1 MVLAEI
7 TPAEEETLLIPLEDY
22 LAAGLHIGTSSGMRS
37 MEPFIYRVRSDGLF
51 VLDVRR
57 TDERLKVAA
66 KFLSRYDPSQIAVC
80 SVRTYAITPVKRF
93 VKMVGAA
100 AITGRF
106 IPGTFTNPSLRGE
119 HTFVE
124 PAVILVT
131 DPHIDNQA
139 IKEASDIGIPVIA
152 LCDSDNVT
160 RGVDLV
166 IPCNNKGRNSLAM
179 IFWLLTRQLLREKGD
194 LTPEEDLSIKLDH
207 FRAPR
212 GRRTGPEYEQ

>member
-1 MVLAEI
+1 LAESI
-7 TPAEEETLLIPLEDY
+7 PVEDEALLIPLEDY
-22 LAAGLHIGTSSGMRS
+22 LAAGLHIGTSSGMNS

-57 TDERLKVAA
+57 TDERIKVAA

-93 VKMVGAA
+93 CKMIGATT
-100 AITGRF
+100 ITGRF

-119 HTFVE
+119 HEFAE
-124 PAVILVT
+124 PSVILVT
-131 DPHIDNQA
+131 DPHVDSQA
-139 IKEASDIGIPVIA
+139 IKEATDIGIPVIA

-179 IFWLLTRQLLREKGD
+179 IFWLLTRQLLREKGEI
-194 LTPEEDLSIKLDH
+194 TPEEDLSIKLDH

-212 GRRTGPEYEQ
+212 GRRSNMEMEE

>member
-1 MVLAEI
+1 MAESI
-7 TPAEEETLLIPLEDY
+7 PAEEEALLIPLEDY
-22 LAAGLHIGTSSGMRS
+22 LAAGLHIGTSSGMNS

-57 TDERLKVAA
+57 TDERIKVAA
-66 KFLSRYDPSQIAVC
+66 KFLSRYDSNQIAVC

-93 VKMVGAA
+93 CKMIGATT
-100 AITGRF
+100 ITGRF

-119 HTFVE
+119 HEFAE
-124 PAVILVT
+124 PSVILIT
-131 DPHIDNQA
+131 DPHVDSQA
-139 IKEASDIGIPVIA
+139 IKEATVIGIPAIA

-179 IFWLLTRQLLREKGD
+179 IFWLLTRQLLREKGEI
-194 LTPEEDLSIKLDH
+194 TPEEDLSIKLDH

-212 GRRTGPEYEQ
+212 GRRSSLEFEE

>member
-1 MVLAEI
+1 LAESI
-7 TPAEEETLLIPLEDY
+7 PAAEEEALLIPLEDY
-22 LAAGLHIGTSSGMRS
+22 LAAGLHIGTSSGMQS

-57 TDERLKVAA
+57 TDERIRVAA
-66 KFLSRYDPSQIAVC
+66 KYLGRYDPTHIAAC

-93 VKMVGAA
+93 CKMTGGTP
-100 AITGRF
+100 IIGRF
-106 IPGTFTNPSLRGE
+106 IPGTFTNPLLRGE
-119 HTFVE
+119 HQFAE
-124 PAVILVT
+124 PSVILVT
-131 DPHIDNQA
+131 DPHVDSQA
-139 IKEASDIGIPVIA
+139 IKEATTIGIPVIA

-179 IFWLLTRQLLREKGD
+179 IFWLLTRQMLREKGEM
-194 LTPEEDLSIKLDH
+194 TPEEDLSTRIDD

-212 GRRTGPEYEQ
+212 GRKSTADMGQ

>member
-1 MVLAEI
+1 M
-7 TPAEEETLLIPLEDY
+7 PETEALLIPLEDY
-22 LAAGLHIGTSSGMRS
+22 LAAGLHIGTSSGMQS

-57 TDERLKVAA
+57 TDERIKVAA

-93 VKMVGAA
+93 CKMVGARS
-100 AITGRF
+100 ITGRF
-106 IPGTFTNPSLRGE
+106 IPGTFTNASLKGE
-119 HTFVE
+119 HEFAE

-131 DPHIDNQA
+131 DPHVDNQA
-139 IKEASDIGIPVIA
+139 LKEAIRIGIPSIA

-179 IFWLLTRQLLREKGD
+179 IFWLLTRQILREKGEM
-194 LTPEEDLSIKLDH
+194 TPEEDIKIKIDY

-212 GRRTGPEYEQ
+212 GRKGPSDYDE